1 MSCSINFQAST
12 ISSSIF
18 IENFIRNLSKSLT
31 SHKTSLE
38 QHLQQ
43 QQNGSSWQ
51 REVIRELSRSRI
63 KSTFQSAANQMESTF
78 QSAANQM
85 VVPFEMIVLDSA
97 LLVTASRLTFLL
109 LI

>member
-1 MSCSINFQAST
+1 MNFQAST

-43 QQNGSSWQ
+43 QQNGSNWQ

-63 KSTFQSAANQMESTF
+63 KSTF